1 MHDGAPDM
9 PTSHRGGMLK
19 TPIRRGFHLVEAGFD
34 RLCGASWNPLSNL
47 GALGFY
53 FYWVVAASGIYLY
66 VFYDTGVTEA
76 HASVEYLTVEQWYLG
91 GVMRSLHRYAS
102 DAMVLIMVLHMV
114 REFAN
119 DRMRGP
125 RWFSWLIGVPIL
137 WLVIISG
144 VTGYWLV
151 WDELAQF
158 VAIQTSELLDALP
171 IFGQPIARNFLS
183 PGHLDDRFFTLM
195 AFLHIAV
202 PLILLLLLWI
212 HLNRVARPRVNPPR
226 GLAVAS
232 FLVLMVISVVKPAVS
247 QGAADLARVP
257 ELVGLDWF
265 YLGFY
270 PLIDRWSGPA
280 VWAFGGL
287 LTGLLLILPWL
298 PPLRQAPAA
307 RIDLDNCNGCTWC
320 AADCP
325 YGAIEMTPRTDDKP
339 FARQAKVDPDRCL
352 RCGICVASC
361 PTNSPFR
368 RLSAL
373 VPGIDLPQLTAAD
386 LRERMI
392 EATRGGQTVGEVPR
406 MLEFVCEHGPRAA
419 TDDPSEAARVRV
431 PCIGMV
437 PPSFIDMAFAR
448 LAVDGVVLSGC
459 TSKGCAF
466 RLGTELTEQ
475 RLARE
480 RDPYLRKRVPR
491 DRVLLVALNAEE
503 SKTAAARILAFRD
516 ELADL
521 AAPIAATEADGPTPE
536 RSLGDA

>member
-1 MHDGAPDM
+1 
-9 PTSHRGGMLK
+9 MLK
-19 TPIRRGFHLVEAGFD
+19 TPIRHGFHLIEPWLD
-34 RLCGASWNPLSNL
+34 RFCGANWNPLSNL

-53 FYWVVAASGIYLY
+53 FYWVVAASGLYLY

-76 HASVEYLTVEQWYLG
+76 YASIEYLTVDQWYLG

-125 RWFSWLIGVPIL
+125 RWFSWLLGVPIL

-151 WDELAQF
+151 WDQLAQF
-158 VAIQTSELLDALP
+158 IAIQTSELLDVLP

-183 PGHLDDRFFTLM
+183 PSHLDDRFFTLM

-226 GLAVAS
+226 GLAVTS
-232 FLVLMVISVVKPAVS
+232 LLVLLVLSIVQPAVS
-247 QGAADLARVP
+247 QPAADLARVP

-270 PLIDRWSGPA
+270 PLIDSWPAPA
-280 VWAFGGL
+280 VWAFGAV
-287 LTGLLLILPWL
+287 LTGLLVILPWL

-320 AADCP
+320 VADCP
-325 YGAIEMTPRTDDKP
+325 YGAISMIPRTDGKP
-339 FARQAKVDPDRCL
+339 FARQADVDPDRCL

-361 PTNSPFR
+361 PTASPFR
-368 RLSAL
+368 RMSAL
-373 VPGIDLPQLTAAD
+373 VPGVDLPQLTAAN
-386 LRERMI
+386 LRERMV
-392 EATRGGQTVGEVPR
+392 EAAQAPSEAPR
-406 MLEFVCEHGPRAA
+406 ILEFVCDHGPRANA
-419 TDDPSEAARVRV
+419 DGQAGNDQVTV

-437 PPSFIDMAFAR
+437 PPSFIDMALAR

-459 TSKGCAF
+459 TTKGCIY

-491 DRVLLVALNAEE
+491 DRVLLMEANAGDTW
-503 SKTAAARILAFRD
+503 TATAKIQAFR
-516 ELADL
+516 ERLAVMEPPREVGDTDADAL
-521 AAPIAATEADGPTPE
+521 APALVEGRPDV
-536 RSLGDA
+536 